1 MANEAI
7 ALFVDR
13 SEAVVLTA
21 WEATAR
27 ELGYAKSGGPS
38 DVEVTICTSERGTCL
53 RLDLTKSL
61 GIALARRMTRKTAR
75 PVRVFSV
82 RVDAKDDEGDFTC
95 VLDDVTVG
103 VDGAQR
109 QGRWATDVT
118 AAHDDDWS
126 QIADG
131 KAYFAATVL
140 LADAM
145 ELVLGEEQ
153 DESTLHFAEP
163 ESLGVPRLDTIAHQ
177 ARIAE
182 RAQLTAVAGRPCV
195 RIMNTG
201 ATTTSFVSAGEAELL
216 RSALGEIL
224 AG

>member
-13 SEAVVLTA
+13 SEAVVLAA
-21 WEATAR
+21 WESTAR
-27 ELGYAKSGGPS
+27 ELGYAKARGPS
-38 DVEVTICTSERGTCL
+38 DVEVTVVTSERGTCL

-61 GIALARRMTRKTAR
+61 GIALARRMTRKAAR
-75 PVRVFSV
+75 PVRLFSV
-82 RVDAKDDEGDFTC
+82 RVDAKDEEEFEC
-95 VLDDVTVG
+95 VLDDVTVA
-103 VDGAQR
+103 VDGSQR
-109 QGRWATDVT
+109 QGRWASDVT

-131 KAYFAATVL
+131 KSYFAATVL

-153 DESTLHFAEP
+153 DESTLHFSEP

-224 AG
+224 AS